1 MPRSFEGS
9 CCASVRR
16 FHKSLKYSHTQH
28 RKPSNTSRN
37 STTVYRQEAAG
48 RLAEI
53 RQLESAH
60 TGSNKGRLQKRNSMS
75 SEAQQAKNQQANQ
88 SIGQYPATSSQHA
101 VEPLGPRGDN
111 PATAGPGPTKV
122 QSSSLKTVSVV
133 PIPPRRRKPTQLRA
147 PRTKSKNRYSFGK
160 RSPSPSSRPHS

>member
-1 MPRSFEGS
+1 MPGSLRDS

-60 TGSNKGRLQKRNSMS
+60 TGSNKSRFQKSDSMS
-75 SEAQQAKNQQANQ
+75 SKAQQAKNQQANQ
-88 SIGQYPATSSQHA
+88 SIGQYPAMSSQHA
-101 VEPLGPRGDN
+101 VEPSGRRATIPQPLARARQKFNTAPPENRLGRINPRAEEAN
-111 PATAGPGPTKV
+111 TTPGTTHEK
-122 QSSSLKTVSVV
+122 
-133 PIPPRRRKPTQLRA
+133 
-147 PRTKSKNRYSFGK
+147 
-160 RSPSPSSRPHS
+160 